1 MTTIAGLLR
10 DDAGE
15 LISESCLATAL
26 VQFFSADLDANAP
39 GHSGWHRSVWKSP
52 FDFGVVPGLQHWDF
66 RALHPF
72 PDGPADDIARPARN
86 VRSHSGSFD
95 SFDTQPI
102 HRRGGHETTTER
114 PSFRVA
120 DASRLRDPQV
130 PVDSRLAPLV
140 SSFRIG
146 IDASRQF

>member
-1 MTTIAGLLR
+1 MK
-10 DDAGE
+10 
-15 LISESCLATAL
+15 
-26 VQFFSADLDANAP
+26 FFNADLDANAA

-102 HRRGGHETTTER
+102 RRRGGRETATER
-114 PSFRVA
+114 PSFRAA
-120 DASRLRDPQV
+120 DDSLHARLKDPQV

-140 SSFRIG
+140 SSFLIEN
-146 IDASRQF
+146 DAGR